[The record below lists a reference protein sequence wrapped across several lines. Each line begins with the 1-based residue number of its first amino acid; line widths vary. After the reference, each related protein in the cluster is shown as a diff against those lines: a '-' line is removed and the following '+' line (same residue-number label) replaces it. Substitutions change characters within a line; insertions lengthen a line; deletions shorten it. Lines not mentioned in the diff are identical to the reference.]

1 MYTITRFE
9 FLWVFKLRF
18 YKFTT
23 LALLFFSSLA
33 FALDLDGYYITPKV
47 GISESTDTGKMDYTN
62 GGITY
67 SVEDDDLG
75 TATAFGL
82 SAGKYLTDNFRLE
95 LELIK
100 RNNYEYNARD
110 LADSDYNYKNSVDAT
125 ALFINGFYDFQSFAM
140 GSTSITPYLGV
151 GVGISRNKTDDEKEY
166 YQGSPDGIVT
176 KGKTI
181 SEFAYKFSA
190 GTLFSVSKNLS
201 VDLNYQYVNLGE
213 FETSKTV
220 YRNGVYNNTLDE
232 GTNGGEIK
240 SHELM
245 VGLQY
250 TFN

>member
-1 MYTITRFE
+1 MRFD
-9 FLWVFKLRF
+9 
-18 YKFTT
+18 KFTT

-33 FALDLDGYYITPKV
+33 LAVDLEGYYITPKV
-47 GISESTDTGKMDYTN
+47 GISESIDTGKMEYTN
-62 GGITY
+62 AGTTYGIK
-67 SVEDDDLG
+67 DDDLG

-100 RNNYEYNARD
+100 RNNYEYTARET
-110 LADSDYNYKNSVDAT
+110 DSDDYSYKNSVDAT

-151 GVGISRNKTDDEKEY
+151 GVGISRNKTDDETQY
-166 YQGSPDGIVT
+166 YLGSPDGYVT

-181 SEFAYKFSA
+181 SEFAYKFSV

-213 FETSKTV
+213 FEGGKTV
-220 YRNGVYNNTLDE
+220 YYNGAYDNTLDE
-232 GTNGGEIK
+232 GLNGGEIK